1 MEGSAIAPPHQV
13 GQKRFMIAAMLLG
26 AAGSMIAIAAFGEGR
41 YSVGPMVIEMQAK
54 PATSGTT
61 ELGVNPVPGLQSG
74 IAKADTHAGFLA
86 FRGTVVGVIGGESNI
101 SSTLALLKDPESL
114 ATTIRD
120 QGKDAFRR
128 FGIRLG
134 WLTLAG
140 GGAGGLAI
148 SLIGMKTR
156 RVLQGA
162 LGGVIL
168 VGALGLVAWQT
179 YDIDKFSQVQF
190 RQAGQAVSV
199 PAG

>member
-1 MEGSAIAPPHQV
+1 MEGSALAPAHEVP
-13 GQKRFMIAAMLLG
+13 QKRYMIAALLLG
-26 AAGSMIAIAAFGEGR
+26 AAGSMVAIAAFGEGR
-41 YSVGPMVIEMQAK
+41 YRVGPMVVEMQVK

-61 ELGVNPVPGLQSG
+61 ELGVEPVRTLRSG
-74 IAKADTHAGFLA
+74 NAEVKTHEGFLA
-86 FRGTVVGVIGGESNI
+86 FRGTVVGVFGEANI
-101 SSTLALLKDPESL
+101 PDTLLLTKDPKSL

-120 QGKDAFRR
+120 EGKSAFRS

-148 SLIGMKTR
+148 ALIGMKTR

-179 YDIDKFSQVQF
+179 YDINKFDQVQF
-190 RQAGQAVSV
+190 TQAGQAVSV